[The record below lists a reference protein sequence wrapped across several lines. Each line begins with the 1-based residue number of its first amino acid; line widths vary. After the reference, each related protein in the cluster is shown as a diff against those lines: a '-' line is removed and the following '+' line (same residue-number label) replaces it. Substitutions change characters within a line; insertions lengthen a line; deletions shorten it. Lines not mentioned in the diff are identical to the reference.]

1 LTLKHVTIGSGV
13 QNYTCKSGQ
22 YKPTA
27 IGALATLYDATVLA
41 YTSLSKLNTVPAYA
55 VQQPLTSALIF
66 GNPLSIPN
74 IGSFPVIGS
83 HYFGAD
89 GTPTF
94 DLVTVREI
102 LFAKKIG
109 DIPAPKGATTGTNGE
124 GAVDWL
130 ALSDN
135 GNGLSVGLKEV
146 YRVETASGNP
156 PETCEEIKPDTV
168 FSVQYSAEYWFY
180 G

>member
-1 LTLKHVTIGSGV
+1 MQQSLNSVLTFGS
-13 QNYTCKSGQ
+13 
-22 YKPTA
+22 
-27 IGALATLYDATVLA
+27 
-41 YTSLSKLNTVPAYA
+41 
-55 VQQPLTSALIF
+55 
-66 GNPLSIPN
+66 PLSIPGV
-74 IGSFPVIGS
+74 GSFPIIGS

-94 DLVTVREI
+94 DLVTVKEI
-102 LFAKKIG
+102 LFSNKIG
-109 DIPAPKGATTGTNGE
+109 DIPAPNGAASGPNGE

-135 GNGLSVGLKEV
+135 GKGVSVGLGEV
-146 YRVETASGNP
+146 YRVETAGGNP
-156 PETCEEIKPDTV
+156 PATCEGIEENVI